1 MKIKRIIISF
11 FMLLAISILIILINF
26 QDGDKNLEKLN
37 YSDKVIS
44 IFRDKDIYKDVL
56 KANKYS
62 KTLEVALTD
71 NYYVS
76 NYLNDYLEIDY
87 VDNKD
92 FILDVNALLDLG
104 YSSNE
109 VNTLFKSLS
118 NDSVKLILK
127 EGYNND
133 IFDYLKLSYFNENYL
148 PRYIDYRKKHD
159 NLIIEDVVT
168 YVNVNLDYDF
178 YTNTSLISNGN
189 DMLVLVNK
197 YNYLDKDFVPSDL
210 ELISGNYST
219 KKLYLK
225 DYAVN
230 PFEEMC
236 AEAMALGIT
245 IKAGSTYRSYNYQNN
260 LYNYYVKKDGVDKAD
275 SYSARPGYSEHQ
287 LGLAIDVSNGYDF
300 IDEGSDEYNYIINNS
315 YKYGFILRYPKGKEN
330 ITGYMFEPWHIRYLG
345 VDTATYLHDNNLTY
359 EEYIGK
365 KNWVVLF

>member
-104 YSSNE
+104 YSSNQ

-230 PFEEMC
+230 PFEEM
-236 AEAMALGIT
+236 
-245 IKAGSTYRSYNYQNN
+245 
-260 LYNYYVKKDGVDKAD
+260 
-275 SYSARPGYSEHQ
+275 
-287 LGLAIDVSNGYDF
+287 
-300 IDEGSDEYNYIINNS
+300 
-315 YKYGFILRYPKGKEN
+315 
-330 ITGYMFEPWHIRYLG
+330 
-345 VDTATYLHDNNLTY
+345 
-359 EEYIGK
+359 
-365 KNWVVLF
+365 

>member
-1 MKIKRIIISF
+1 MKIRRIIIGF
-11 FMLLAISILIILINF
+11 FMLLVIFTLIILINF
-26 QDGDKNLEKLN
+26 QDDDKKLEKLN
-37 YSDKVIS
+37 YSDRVIS
-44 IFRDKDIYKDVL
+44 IFREKDIYKEVL

-62 KTLEVALTD
+62 KTLEVALSD

-76 NYLNDYLEIDY
+76 KYLDNYLEIDY

-104 YSSNE
+104 YSSSE

-118 NDSVKLILK
+118 DDNVKLIIK
-127 EGYNND
+127 EDYNKD

-148 PRYIDYRKKHD
+148 SRYIDYRKKHD
-159 NLIIEDVVT
+159 DLKTEDVVT

-178 YTNTSLISNGN
+178 YTNTSLISDSN

-197 YNYLDKDFVPSDL
+197 YYYLDKDFVPSDL
-210 ELISGNYST
+210 ELISSNYST

-225 DYAVN
+225 SYAVK

-260 LYNYYVKKDGVDKAD
+260 LYNHYVKKDGIDKAD
-275 SYSARPGYSEHQ
+275 TYSARPGYSEHQ
-287 LGLAIDVSNGYDF
+287 LGLAIDISNGSEF
-300 IDEGSDEYNYIINNS
+300 IDDGSDEYNYIINNS

-345 VDTATYLHDNNLTY
+345 IDVATYLHDNNLTY

-365 KNWVVLF
+365 KN